1 MSRLC
6 NGRVLRNL
14 IEDEYRE
21 KKKEGQN
28 GFRTEWTRDIS
39 YCHDY
44 VLSLLINF
52 EGFLNKKHVYFR
64 KIVHFISIKI
74 FSLAYYFSHF
84 FGNKWISL

>member
-44 VLSLLINF
+44 VLDF
-52 EGFLNKKHVYFR
+52 
-64 KIVHFISIKI
+64 
-74 FSLAYYFSHF
+74 
-84 FGNKWISL
+84 

>member
-21 KKKEGQN
+21 KKMEGQN
-28 GFRTEWTRDIS
+28 GFHTEWTRDIS

-44 VLSLLINF
+44 VLGLLINF